1 MFLGCLSKSNP
12 TSIMFS
18 SIPSGKRLHNYGK
31 SPCYSWEN
39 PLFLWSFS
47 IAMLIFFKCYLCQQS
62 AACAIISITARSCGT
77 GGCDAARLDSCQ
89 PSRARGG
96 VSLRDTLIFCGRRH
110 EDLDPTWHSLDPLD
124 PIATCKST
132 CCFLYPMKIWGCC
145 TAAPSPLLPF
155 PHGNPSSVPAMA
167 TATIAQQLQ
176 WWWPIG
182 KVALLREDPTSELL
196 QGLPPWQSP

>member
-47 IAMLIFFKCYLCQQS
+47 IAMLNYQRVSVPTKRCMCHHFHHR
-62 AACAIISITARSCGT
+62 SILWNGWLWCSSSWFLPTFQGA
-77 GGCDAARLDSCQ
+77 
-89 PSRARGG
+89 GG